1 MSPTLQVDAI
11 FVKDETVATKVPV
24 VNNLKAKVPCATNHF
39 QDMPAL
45 RFSNFEIEE
54 LRICFDVDEIVL
66 YYNVRRS
73 NYKLWLSF

>member
-39 QDMPAL
+39 PRYA
-45 RFSNFEIEE
+45 
-54 LRICFDVDEIVL
+54 
-66 YYNVRRS
+66 RS
-73 NYKLWLSF
+73 AFQQL